1 MALRTG
7 WGLALLVLLL
17 LGAPGTAFALHADRP
32 LTVPEE
38 ELERRFECFG
48 ALHGAAQDPV
58 LLVHATAST
67 PEENWAIFL
76 PLLRD
81 RGRTVCTVRLEE
93 RALIDIQRNS
103 EYVVYAIRAMA
114 QRSGRTVAVVGHSQG
129 GLEPRWAMRYWHDTR
144 AMVSDVVQFGTP
156 NQGTQLSNLACER
169 WADGC
174 PPAGWQ
180 QRQGS
185 AFLGALNTG
194 DETPGDVDY
203 TSMATLQ
210 DEVVYPQPQASRLEG
225 ARNIVLQDVCP
236 GRVVEHYA
244 LAADALVLALMVDAI
259 EHPGPADP
267 ARLPAGVCAQPFAA
281 GAGPEDVPAAAIA
294 LLALTTAETVAAE
307 PPLRCYVDRSCPT
320 PEPRLIRRCI
330 GDGRLRVDVA
340 GGLSAV
346 RDVNVKFD
354 KRLVHR
360 DTAAPFRRVIDRDT
374 LASTGARRLRAVVYL
389 HGTEAFRTILS
400 RSLPRCGLR

>member
-38 ELERRFECFG
+38 QLERRLECFG
-48 ALHGAAQDPV
+48 ALDGAAQDPV

-93 RALIDIQRNS
+93 RAAVDIQRNS
-103 EYVVYAIRAMA
+103 EYVVYAIREMA

-129 GLEPRWAMRYWHDTR
+129 GLQPRWALRYWHDTR
-144 AMVSDVVQFGTP
+144 EMVSDLVQFGTP
-156 NQGTQLSNLACER
+156 NRGTQLANFACER
-169 WADGC
+169 LVAFC
-174 PPAGWQ
+174 APSFWQ

-194 DETPGDVDY
+194 DETLGNAGY

-210 DEVVYPQPQASRLEG
+210 DEVVYPQPEASRLEG
-225 ARNIVLQDVCP
+225 ARNIVLQDVCE
-236 GRVVEHYA
+236 GRVVEHQL
-244 LAADALVLALMVDAI
+244 LAADALVFELTVDAL

-267 ARLPAGVCAQPFAA
+267 DRLPAGVCAHPFAP
-281 GAGPEDVPAAAIA
+281 GSGPEDAPAAAIA
-294 LLALTTAETVAAE
+294 LIGLITAEPVAAE

-320 PEPRLIRRCI
+320 PELRLTRRCI
-330 GDGRLRVDVA
+330 GDGRLRVNVV
-340 GGLSAV
+340 GGVSAV
-346 RDVNVKFD
+346 RDVNFKFD
-354 KRLVHR
+354 KRLVRR
-360 DTAAPFRRVIDRDT
+360 DTAAPFRKVIDRGT